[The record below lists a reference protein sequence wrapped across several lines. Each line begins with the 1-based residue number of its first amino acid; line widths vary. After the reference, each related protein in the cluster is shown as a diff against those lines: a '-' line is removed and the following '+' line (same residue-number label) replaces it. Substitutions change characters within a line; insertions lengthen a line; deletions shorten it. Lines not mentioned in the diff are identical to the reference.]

1 MKKILITLFSSL
13 FFVSLASAEIGV
25 NVGVSGNAGGFVA
38 TATENENGEKD
49 KAERAGTAGWG
60 SFFIEKTLGERLAVG
75 IEIVPG
81 GLESETE
88 ESVVDDK
95 TTSDTSTLKTQ
106 KVQVDFDNLRT
117 AYLMVKP
124 TENLFVRA
132 GYMQVDVET
141 NETLATGSKYDDTDL
156 GGVLVGIGY
165 NQTMD
170 NGMFFRVEGNYME
183 FDSETVTASNT
194 DNKVT
199 LDSLSGASGKISI
212 GKSF

>member
-1 MKKILITLFSSL
+1 
-13 FFVSLASAEIGV
+13 
-25 NVGVSGNAGGFVA
+25 
-38 TATENENGEKD
+38 
-49 KAERAGTAGWG
+49 
-60 SFFIEKTLGERLAVG
+60 
-75 IEIVPG
+75 
-81 GLESETE
+81 
-88 ESVVDDK
+88 
-95 TTSDTSTLKTQ
+95 
-106 KVQVDFDNLRT
+106 
-117 AYLMVKP
+117 MVKP

>member
-1 MKKILITLFSSL
+1 MKKILLTTIFSVFYIAS
-13 FFVSLASAEIGV
+13 ASAEIGV

-95 TTSDTSTLKTQ
+95 TTTDTSTQKTQ
-106 KVQVDFDNLRT
+106 KVQVDFDNLR
-117 AYLMVKP
+117 
-124 TENLFVRA
+124 
-132 GYMQVDVET
+132 
-141 NETLATGSKYDDTDL
+141 
-156 GGVLVGIGY
+156 
-165 NQTMD
+165 
-170 NGMFFRVEGNYME
+170 NG
-183 FDSETVTASNT
+183 
-194 DNKVT
+194 
-199 LDSLSGASGKISI
+199 
-212 GKSF
+212 